1 MRLAA
6 AATLIFVL
14 SLSTAFAQSNNEAK
28 KLYNEGNKLLKSG
41 DFAGAIAQ
49 YDAALKLENHE
60 FFWYQ
65 KGLALRNTKKEADA
79 VEAFKKSVETNPK
92 FAPGYNALAG
102 GYFALKNYDKAIENY
117 EKALAEK
124 PTLGQAKVGLGAA
137 QTAKAAAMVNSGDSK
152 NAIALAQS
160 AIGHD
165 PKSMQ
170 AHIVLAQAF
179 NKESKYGEAIKA
191 GEAALKVSKGP
202 GKGAAWFEIGLAYR
216 NQGNMGEAKKAF
228 LEAKKDPQYARN
240 AEYEI
245 KQMK

>member
-1 MRLAA
+1 MRFAA
-6 AATLIFVL
+6 AATLLLVV
-14 SLSTAFAQSNNEAK
+14 SLSIASAQSNNEAK
-28 KLYNEGNKLLKSG
+28 KHYNEGNKLLKSG
-41 DFAGAIAQ
+41 DFAGAIGQ

-65 KGLALRNTKKEADA
+65 KGLALRNSKKEGDA
-79 VEAFKKSVETNPK
+79 VEAFRKSIETNPK

-102 GYFALKNYDKAIENY
+102 GYFALKDYDKAIENY

-124 PTLGQAKVGLGAA
+124 PTLGQAKVGLAAA
-137 QTAKAAAMVNSGDSK
+137 QTAKAVAMVNGGDSR

-160 AIGHD
+160 AIQHD
-165 PKSMQ
+165 PKYMQ
-170 AHIVLAQAF
+170 AHIVLAQAY
-179 NKESKYGEAIKA
+179 NKEAKYGDAIKA
-191 GEAALKVSKGP
+191 GEAALKVSKGT
-202 GKGAAWFEIGLAYR
+202 GKGAAWFEIGLAHR

-245 KQMK
+245 KQLK